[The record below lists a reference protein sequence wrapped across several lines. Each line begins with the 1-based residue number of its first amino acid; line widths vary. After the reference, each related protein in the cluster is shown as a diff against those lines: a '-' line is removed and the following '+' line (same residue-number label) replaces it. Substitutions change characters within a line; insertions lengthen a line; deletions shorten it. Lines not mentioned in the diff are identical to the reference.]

1 MEGQTGHNCTTGVK
15 QLLVSGDCET
25 CSTAILVLYCGD
37 MRVYIA
43 NYSKENGVGR
53 GHAPY
58 GVIKAD
64 KLYTDGIV
72 VLQAI
77 TVCRRCNHLNWLQ
90 WEICQ
95 YCLDVLTS

>member
-25 CSTAILVLYCGD
+25 CFTAILVLYCGD

-58 GVIKAD
+58 GEKT
-64 KLYTDGIV
+64 LCTNS
-72 VLQAI
+72 
-77 TVCRRCNHLNWLQ
+77 R
-90 WEICQ
+90 
-95 YCLDVLTS
+95 